1 MLMEYIQEKAK
12 EGDHV
17 LAVDKEV
24 TEKDRFAQ
32 GKFSS
37 LLCFR
42 LYNTIGLAFTHVSNN
57 HVLTMG
63 LTLGLGSMGNS
74 LHFICFKRDRL
85 GY

>member
-37 LLCFR
+37 YFSTSDC
-42 LYNTIGLAFTHVSNN
+42 TI
-57 HVLTMG
+57 
-63 LTLGLGSMGNS
+63 
-74 LHFICFKRDRL
+74 R
-85 GY
+85 